1 MASIALFLFYD
12 ILNTELLQLGK
23 PADVLLSTCYSF
35 STKDKL
41 KHAGNNS
48 TNKNEYNLIL
58 HAGCVL
64 NIAVKCKLLV
74 SNLKL

>member
-12 ILNTELLQLGK
+12 ILNTELLQLG
-23 PADVLLSTCYSF
+23 VLMSTCYSF

-48 TNKNEYNLIL
+48 TNKN
-58 HAGCVL
+58 
-64 NIAVKCKLLV
+64 
-74 SNLKL
+74 